1 MPKLLSKETIN
12 LRNPEDITQILS
24 GDPRIQIDQYGYI
37 VISISEGLLRKEHKK
52 FIVTYWFI
60 SNNNIVFAY
69 NDNNIPKTF
78 GKLVIEK
85 NGVYWECI
93 DSNLEKLCNIISNTI
108 KNNLSKLKIRE
119 TPSKKVSEIKGFR
132 LSNTYQNILDGL
144 AEVTIATTQLKYPLI
159 ERRIYSLEYI
169 GYDEGIIEYLYNR
182 FKQGKYMVILQAYS
196 WIFSM
201 IVDLDT
207 KEYTP
212 SFIDIMNNIR
222 LLGSEAIKK
231 LRSIDPQTEVSFS
244 VYMLQV

>member
-1 MPKLLSKETIN
+1 MPKLLSKEAIN
-12 LRNPEDITQILS
+12 LRNPEDVTQILS

-52 FIVTYWFI
+52 FIVNYWFI
-60 SNNNIVFAY
+60 GRDTIVFVY
-69 NDNNIPKTF
+69 NDNNILRTF
-78 GKLVIEK
+78 GKLIIEK

-93 DSNLEKLCNIISNTI
+93 DSSLEKLCTIISNTI

-119 TPSKKVSEIKGFR
+119 TPSKKVSEIREFR

-159 ERRIYSLEYI
+159 ERRMYSLEYI

-182 FKQGKYMVILQAYS
+182 FKQGKYMVILRAYS
-196 WIFSM
+196 WIFSA
-201 IVDLDT
+201 IVDLDA

-212 SFIDIMNNIR
+212 SFIDIVNNIR
-222 LLGSEAIKK
+222 LLGGEAIKK

-244 VYMLQV
+244 IYMLQL